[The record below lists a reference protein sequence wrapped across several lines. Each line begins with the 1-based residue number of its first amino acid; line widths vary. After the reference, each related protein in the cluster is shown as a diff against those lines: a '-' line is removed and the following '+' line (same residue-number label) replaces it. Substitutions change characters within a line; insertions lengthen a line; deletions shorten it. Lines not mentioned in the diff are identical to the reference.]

1 MPNHNKQIV
10 SKEDKEEYNSKAY
23 AQELLRA
30 RVDDYSQDNSLPWE
44 EGKKT
49 TTPLQI
55 LSGSYISRKKRA
67 ISNKRRNR
75 N

>member
-49 TTPLQI
+49 ILPHSR

>member
-10 SKEDKEEYNSKAY
+10 SKEDKEEYNSKAL
-23 AQELLRA
+23 AQLLRA
-30 RVDDYSQDNSLPWE
+30 SVDDYSPDNSLPWE

-49 TTPLQI
+49 STPLQI
-55 LSGSYISRKKRA
+55 LSGSYISRKKRP
-67 ISNKRRNR
+67 ISNKGRNR

>member
-1 MPNHNKQIV
+1 MSNHNKQIV
-10 SKEDKEEYNSKAY
+10 SKEDKEEYNSKDF

-30 RVDDYSQDNSLPWE
+30 RVDNYSPDNSLPWE

-49 TTPLQI
+49 TTPRI
-55 LSGSYISRKKRA
+55 LSGSYISQKKRA
-67 ISNKRRNR
+67 ISNKGRNR

>member
-10 SKEDKEEYNSKAY
+10 SKEDKEEYNSKAI
-23 AQELLRA
+23 AQLFRA
-30 RVDDYSQDNSLPWE
+30 RVDNYSQDNSLPWE

-49 TTPLQI
+49 TTPRI
-55 LSGSYISRKKRA
+55 LSGSYISQKKRA
-67 ISNKRRNR
+67 ISNKGRNR